1 MVITELEVKYDR
13 EKKKKKTKDF
23 TRDEVILLSGFNP
36 FNIVKSNTLHPLS
49 LSRDLLDTKKT
60 V

>member
-1 MVITELEVKYDR
+1 MTAKK
-13 EKKKKKTKDF
+13 KKKKKTKDF

-49 LSRDLLDTKKT
+49 LSRELLDTKKT

>member
-13 EKKKKKTKDF
+13 EKKKKTKDF

-36 FNIVKSNTLHPLS
+36 FNIVKSNTLHPFG
-49 LSRDLLDTKKT
+49 LSRELLDTKKT